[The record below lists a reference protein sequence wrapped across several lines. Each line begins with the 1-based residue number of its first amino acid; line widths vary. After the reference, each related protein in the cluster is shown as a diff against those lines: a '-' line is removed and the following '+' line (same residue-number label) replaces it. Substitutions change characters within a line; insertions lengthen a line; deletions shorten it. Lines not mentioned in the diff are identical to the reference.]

1 MPTIH
6 LIDPSLSYVGDHHF
20 DFASH
25 VMGVAE
31 DRGFQVRLATNRKFR
46 DLAAVPEGWTVH
58 PCFRHHA
65 YNRHS
70 LHHGGEKL
78 LARLGCLAPKRS
90 LKSLL
95 ATPARLASNAWYR
108 RRRDV
113 RLERFAAELSAYW
126 QSVSPQPG
134 DQMILPT
141 VSEFEVISLARALP
155 KLSGAD
161 AVDWHLL
168 FHFNILE
175 GPETELPSQRSLF
188 DWMAATM
195 GDACRRLANHSL
207 KFYTSNETLQRQY
220 EMLGVAPFQALA
232 YPMNPELAPSSRT
245 TGDGPKRILMGGGIR
260 REKGQSRLD
269 RIAAD
274 LWTDCLD
281 RGDAQFVVQSGKLGF
296 SVALP
301 AQPAAN
307 VDPVVYPPH
316 PLPMEGYR
324 DLIAGAHIG
333 LFLHDRRRYYAR
345 RSGVLTDY
353 LCTGLPVI
361 VPAGCWLSEQVQPS
375 IDDRARQILARHP
388 KRDVVP
394 QEWVLPAG
402 SDRLE
407 CGGSASPATRT
418 LPIAGDA
425 DVAAVTFDWPIC
437 GIGTYVAV
445 ELAAFDD
452 AGECLSVQRSCGSRP
467 KDSDEAIAL
476 FKIPRTTKSIRLTW
490 KNAFDDAKLLIRPRE
505 VATFSAEGELLPLGS
520 FGLIAADDEQIGRLV
535 REMLANYDHYR
546 GEAVAFADEWRR
558 RHHPART
565 LEQFLASATKLP
577 RQAEPVRR
585 AA

>member
-25 VMGVAE
+25 VMGVAAE
-31 DRGFQVRLATNRKFR
+31 QGFQIRLATNRKFR
-46 DLAAVPEGWTVH
+46 DLAAVPQGWTVH

-78 LARLGCLAPKRS
+78 LARLGCLKPKRS
-90 LKSLL
+90 LQSLL
-95 ATPARLASNAWYR
+95 TTPARLASNAWYR

-113 RLERFAAELSAYW
+113 RLDRFASELAAYW

-141 VSEFEVISLARALP
+141 VSEFEVISLSRALP
-155 KLSGAD
+155 KLAGAER
-161 AVDWHLL
+161 VDWHLL

-175 GPETELPSQRSLF
+175 GPETELPSQRPLF

-195 GDACRRLANHSL
+195 GDACRTLRSHSL
-207 KFYTSNETLQRQY
+207 NFYTSNETLQRQY
-220 EMLGVAPFQALA
+220 EMLGVGSFKALA
-232 YPMNPELAPSSRT
+232 YPMNPELAPPRQT
-245 TGDGPKRILMGGGIR
+245 ENAGPKRILMGGGIR

-274 LWTDCLD
+274 LWTGCLD
-281 RGDAQFVVQSGKLGF
+281 QGAAQLVVQSGKLGF

-301 AQPAAN
+301 AQPAAD
-307 VDPVVYPPH
+307 VEPVVYPPH

-324 DLIAGAHIG
+324 DLIAGAHVG

-375 IDDRARQILARHP
+375 VDATARQILARHP
-388 KRDVVP
+388 QRNLVP
-394 QEWVLPAG
+394 QEWLTPSG

-418 LPIAGDA
+418 LPVAGGD
-425 DVAAVTFDWPIC
+425 DLAAVTFDWPTC
-437 GIGTYVAV
+437 ETGTYVTV
-445 ELAAFDD
+445 ELAAFDES
-452 AGECLSVQRSCGSRP
+452 GRSLTVQRSCGSRP
-467 KDSDEAIAL
+467 NDSGEAIAL
-476 FKIPRTTKSIRLTW
+476 FEIPLATKSVRLTW
-490 KNAFDDAKLLIRPRE
+490 KNAFDDARLLIRPRE
-505 VATFSAEGELLPLGS
+505 VSTFSSEGEAPPLGS

-535 REMLANYDHYR
+535 RQMLAHHDHYR
-546 GEAVAFADEWRR
+546 REAVAFADEWRR

-565 LEQFLASATKLP
+565 LEQFLASAKKLP
-577 RQAEPVRR
+577 RQTTPLRR